1 MNSKT
6 VVASG
11 YFDPLT
17 VGHVEYLEKAKRLG
31 DRLVVIVNTDEQSRQ
46 KKGFHFMCEEERVKI
61 VSALKSVDE
70 VMLSIDTDRTV
81 CRSIEKLASGVNT
94 PAIFAKGGDTN
105 LSLGNIPE
113 SSICDKLNIKI
124 IDGLGDKIQSS
135 RWLLRDCKKAL
146 AKIDDKYLNEGM

>member
-1 MNSKT
+1 MNPKT
-6 VVASG
+6 IVASG

-17 VGHVEYLEKAKRLG
+17 VGHVEYLEKARQLG
-31 DRLVVIVNTDEQSRQ
+31 DRLVVIVNTDEQSRF
-46 KKGFHFMCEEERVKI
+46 KKGFHFMCEAERVKI

-81 CRSIEKLASGVNT
+81 CRSIEKLAGENQVQ
-94 PAIFAKGGDTN
+94 IFAKGGDTN

-113 SSICDKLNIKI
+113 SAICDKLGIKI

-146 AKIDDKYLNEGM
+146 AKIDDKYLNEGSM